1 MDSPLVVCPPSA
13 TDFVRGAEHRR
24 RHCLKLWPGITRKK
38 KERIMNKREL
48 SKLARAAGR
57 LLLALGFVF
66 SQTAWAAQSQ
76 NSRESAAPANKASAQ
91 QTTVKTAPSATAKV
105 ETEETE
111 NTAKQNPVEET
122 ASRGGGHEGIKVHG
136 HWTIE
141 VRNPDGTLADRREF
155 ENSLSQ
161 PSGAQ
166 ILAGFLN
173 NAGATAAPTP
183 FFWAVT
189 LAGPQTLS
197 LTIPAGPCGTG
208 NPCVIGQSA
217 LSLGAAS
224 ISAPL
229 PDAFNLTA
237 SLSGGTFTLGGSV
250 VATTTSNIV
259 SVATS
264 TVALHP
270 QLTSLPTLI
279 YNQFTSTTLANPVI
293 ATAGQTVAVTVVISF
308 S

>member
-1 MDSPLVVCPPSA
+1 MD
-13 TDFVRGAEHRR
+13 
-24 RHCLKLWPGITRKK
+24 
-38 KERIMNKREL
+38 KREL
-48 SKLARAAGR
+48 SKLVRAAGR
-57 LLLALGFVF
+57 MLLALGFVF

-76 NSRESAAPANKASAQ
+76 DLKQNAAPTGKASGQ
-91 QTTVKTAPSATAKV
+91 PAPSKASPSAPAKAG
-105 ETEETE
+105 TEETE
-111 NTAKQNPVEET
+111 NTAKQNTPEET
-122 ASRGGGHEGIKVHG
+122 ASRGGRHEGIKVHG

-161 PSGAQ
+161 PTGAQ

-173 NAGATAAPTP
+173 NTGLINNSALNSSVLP
-183 FFWAVT
+183 FWWAVT

-208 NPCVIGQSA
+208 NPCIIGQSA
-217 LSLGAAS
+217 LSLATAT

-264 TVALHP
+264 TVTA
-270 QLTSLPTLI
+270 QAAVGISTAVNLTYT
-279 YNQFTSTTLANPVI
+279 QFTSTTLPSAVT
-293 ATAGQTVAVTVVISF
+293 ATVGQTVAVTVVISF